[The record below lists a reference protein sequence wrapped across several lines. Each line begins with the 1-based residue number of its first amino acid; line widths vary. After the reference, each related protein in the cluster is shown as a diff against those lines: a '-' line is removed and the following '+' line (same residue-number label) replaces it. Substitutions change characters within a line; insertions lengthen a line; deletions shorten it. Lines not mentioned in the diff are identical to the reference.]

1 MQINL
6 NIDVLLNVIHA
17 LGTSET
23 SAITLVVLNL
33 PIIIPYQRFSIM
45 SWPPQSL
52 SSFSLQESIC
62 ISQDIL

>member
-45 SWPPQSL
+45 S
-52 SSFSLQESIC
+52 
-62 ISQDIL
+62 